1 MENLNL
7 GLIEARFA
15 ELIWENEPLSTKELV
30 ELCQKEL
37 QWKRT
42 TTYTVLKKLCNRG
55 IFITR
60 DSVVRSLI
68 SQKNFYAIRSEM
80 FVQENF
86 KGSLP
91 AFLAAF
97 TSRKGISPEELAE
110 IKKIM
115 DTYGK

>member
-1 MENLNL
+1 MGNLNL
-7 GLIEARFA
+7 GLVETRFA

-55 IFITR
+55 IFITEG
-60 DSVVRSLI
+60 SMVRSLV
-68 SQKNFYAIRSEM
+68 SKSDFYAMRSES
-80 FVQENF
+80 FVEENF

-91 AFLAAF
+91 VFLAAF
-97 TSRKGISPEELAE
+97 TSRRALTSKDVYE
-110 IKKIM
+110 IRKII